1 MTRSAVSRASIFTGF
16 SCGGGGIFAFAH
28 SSTIVSAYTNEDT
41 PAAPNRLPTAKQA
54 ETGNT
59 RQCMDVLLRL
69 QVRQA
74 DHPKIDP
81 ADQLRPQ
88 PLGGA
93 QIGGSLLRCAGIR
106 PENDNAADRKR

>member
-1 MTRSAVSRASIFTGF
+1 ITRSAVSRASIFTGF
-16 SCGGGGIFAFAH
+16 SCGGGGSFAFAH
-28 SSTIVSAYTNEDT
+28 SSTIVSAQTEEGT

-54 ETGNT
+54 ETSNT
-59 RQCMDVLLRL
+59 RQCMDVLLGL

-88 PLGGA
+88 RLGGG
-93 QIGGSLLRCAGIR
+93 QIGSGL
-106 PENDNAADRKR
+106 